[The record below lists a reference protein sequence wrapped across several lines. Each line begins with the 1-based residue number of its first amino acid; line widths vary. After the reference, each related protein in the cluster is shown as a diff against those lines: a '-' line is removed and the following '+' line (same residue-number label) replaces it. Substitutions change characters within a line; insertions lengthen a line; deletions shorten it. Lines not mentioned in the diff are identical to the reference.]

1 MTQTEE
7 HEDVVV
13 VGGGLAGL
21 TAAATAARAGARVR
35 VLERGLTFGGR
46 ARTKEEGGFALNYGP
61 HALYRKGAG
70 MRVLTSLGVEPDGAP
85 PKLDGAAALI
95 GDRLDI
101 FPVTAAALMRTG
113 LLGVADKF
121 EFGRIYERLSSGAAK
136 AQEGE
141 SFADAIVRMTKRRRV
156 VAVLEALV
164 RLATYANAPEELDA
178 AAAFTQ
184 LRMASSGV
192 VYLHGGWAALVETLR
207 ARTEAAG
214 ARLSVEAGVDSLSCT
229 EGLWRLRTARGED
242 IETSTVILAV
252 DPAIA
257 AGLAPDVARLQ
268 HAAAN
273 AVPVRAMSLD
283 VGLSKLPRPDRTF
296 ALGVDRPLYFSVH
309 SDVAQLAP
317 RGGALIH
324 VSRYMASDE
333 AAAPWMRAE
342 LEGVLD
348 VMQPG
353 WRDVVVTTQF
363 LAGAIVSHDVPRVAP
378 RGVAGGVM
386 GGMAARMP
394 VEAGSGLFAAGDWVG
409 DEGLLSDAAFAS
421 GARAGEAAAACAATA
436 RVSASA

>member
-1 MTQTEE
+1 MSVYNGQNLSEMECDMAQTRER
-7 HEDVVV
+7 EDVVV

-35 VLERGLTFGGR
+35 LLERGLAFGGR

-70 MRVLTSLGVEPDGAP
+70 MRVLTGLGVEPDGAP
-85 PKLDGAAALI
+85 PKLDGAVALI

-121 EFGRIYERLSSGAAK
+121 EFGRVYERLSSGAAK
-136 AQEGE
+136 AQGGE
-141 SFADAIVRMTKRRRV
+141 SFAAAIARMTKRPRV

-164 RLATYANAPEELDA
+164 RLATYTNAPDELDA
-178 AAAFTQ
+178 AAAFAQ
-184 LRMASSGV
+184 LRMARSGV

-207 ARTEAAG
+207 ARTEAVG
-214 ARLSVEAGVDSLSCT
+214 ARLSVEMSVDSLSCT

-242 IETSTVILAV
+242 IEASTVILAV
-252 DPAIA
+252 DPAVA
-257 AGLAPDVARLQ
+257 AELAPDMARLQ
-268 HAAAN
+268 HVVAN
-273 AVPVRAMSLD
+273 AVPVRVMSLD
-283 VGLSKLPRPDRTF
+283 IGLSKLPCPGRTF

-309 SDVAQLAP
+309 SDVARLAP
-317 RGGALIH
+317 EGGALIH
-324 VSRYMASDE
+324 VSRYMASGE

-353 WRDVVVTTQF
+353 WRDTEI
-363 LAGAIVSHDVPRVAP
+363 G
-378 RGVAGGVM
+378 
-386 GGMAARMP
+386 
-394 VEAGSGLFAAGDWVG
+394 
-409 DEGLLSDAAFAS
+409 
-421 GARAGEAAAACAATA
+421 RAH
-436 RVSASA
+436 V